1 MLQGLEK
8 KIFLSKSDGGSCRA
22 YQLLI
27 ISFLLQKEDTRDEK
41 RARCRTCN
49 RYTINPP
56 PLKKKQRK
64 KQTNKEGFKVLQYVA
79 ILYRGVDQGRVF
91 MVCQVKG

>member
-1 MLQGLEK
+1 MK
-8 KIFLSKSDGGSCRA
+8 KEQDAGHVIDIPL
-22 YQLLI
+22 
-27 ISFLLQKEDTRDEK
+27 T
-41 RARCRTCN
+41 
-49 RYTINPP
+49 PP
-56 PLKKKQRK
+56 HSKKKQRK

>member
-1 MLQGLEK
+1 MK
-8 KIFLSKSDGGSCRA
+8 KEQDAGHVIDIPL
-22 YQLLI
+22 
-27 ISFLLQKEDTRDEK
+27 TP
-41 RARCRTCN
+41 
-49 RYTINPP
+49 PP